1 MKTQKTM
8 TTMTIREIKALLD
21 TTDKYAVIGPLKMT
35 NKESRNFLFN
45 KELQGIK
52 MNVIDKGTYLVIWME

>member
-8 TTMTIREIKALLD
+8 TIREIRALLD
-21 TTDKYAVIGPLKMT
+21 TTDKYAVIGALKMT

-45 KELQGIK
+45 KEWQEEE
-52 MNVIDKGTYLVIWME
+52 MNVLDKGTYLWIWLE

>member
-1 MKTQKTM
+1 MKTM

>member
-1 MKTQKTM
+1 MKTQK
-8 TTMTIREIKALLD
+8 TMTIREIKALLD